1 MVPDMGET
9 ATRTLA
15 LLSLLQSRSDWS
27 GADLAERLG
36 VSDRTIRNDVARLR
50 ELGYPVDAVRGRG
63 GRYRLGVGAKLPPL
77 LLDDEEA
84 VAVAVGLRAATG
96 VAGVEETS
104 ARALAKLEQVLPD
117 RLRRKLNALVR
128 ATTAGPVN
136 TDSNVED
143 PEVDAAVLEAVSLA
157 IRDHDG
163 LRVDYRDEPAEIEP
177 YHLVAWQRRW
187 YLVARDPRTD
197 TWAPYRVDWL
207 RVKTPGGRRFVPVD
221 FPGDLTE
228 FVVRE
233 VARTGWAVHARIRI
247 DAEPDDVLAR
257 INPAVGTVEAHPDGG
272 SVLVTGGDSYE
283 VVAVWISM
291 LGMPFRVEEPALV
304 AHVRALR
311 DRYAAALPPTPATG

>member
-1 MVPDMGET
+1 LGET

-27 GADLAERLG
+27 GTDLANRLG
-36 VSDRTIRNDVARLR
+36 VSQRTIRYDVTRLR
-50 ELGYPVDAVRGRG
+50 ELGYPVDAVRGPG
-63 GRYRLGVGAKLPPL
+63 GRYCLGVGAKLPPL

-117 RLRRKLNALVR
+117 RLRRKLNALIR

-143 PEVDAAVLEAVSLA
+143 PEVDPAVLETISLA
-157 IRDHDG
+157 IRDRDG
-163 LRVDYRDEPAEIEP
+163 LRCDYRGEPIEIEP

-187 YLVARDPRTD
+187 YLVARDPRAD
-197 TWAPYRVDWL
+197 EWAPYRVDWL
-207 RVKTPGGRRFVPVD
+207 RLKTPGGRRFVPAA

-233 VARTGWAVHARIRI
+233 VALTGWAVHARIRI
-247 DAEPDDVLAR
+247 DAEPDEVLAR
-257 INPAVGTVEAHPDGG
+257 INPAVGTVEAHPGGG
-272 SVLVTGGDSYE
+272 SVLVTGGDSLE

-291 LGMPFRVEEPALV
+291 LGMPFHVSEPPALV
-304 AHVRALR
+304 EHVRELAL
-311 DRYAAALPPTPATG
+311 RYAAALP

>member
-1 MVPDMGET
+1 MGET

-15 LLSLLQSRSDWS
+15 LLALLQARSDWS

-36 VSDRTIRNDVARLR
+36 VSDRTVRNDVARLR
-50 ELGYPVDAVRGRG
+50 ELGYPVDAVRGPG

-96 VAGVEETS
+96 VAGIEETS

-117 RLRRKLNALVR
+117 RLRRKLDALVR

-143 PEVDAAVLEAVSLA
+143 PEVDAAVLDAISAA
-157 IRDHDG
+157 IRDHEG
-163 LRVDYRDEPAEIEP
+163 LRTDYRGEPLEIEP

-187 YLVARDPRTD
+187 YLLARDPRRD

-207 RVKTPGGRRFVPVD
+207 RLRTPGGRRFIPVD
-221 FPGDLTE
+221 LPEDLTD

-233 VARTGWAVHARIRI
+233 VARTGWAVHARILV
-247 DAEPDDVLAR
+247 DAPADEVVAR
-257 INPAVGTVEAHPDGG
+257 INPAVGTVEAHTGGG
-272 SVLVTGGDSYE
+272 SVLVTGGDSLE

-291 LGMPFRVEEPALV
+291 LGIPFHVTEPPELVE
-304 AHVRALR
+304 HVRELAQ
-311 DRYAAALPPTPATG
+311 RYAGALP